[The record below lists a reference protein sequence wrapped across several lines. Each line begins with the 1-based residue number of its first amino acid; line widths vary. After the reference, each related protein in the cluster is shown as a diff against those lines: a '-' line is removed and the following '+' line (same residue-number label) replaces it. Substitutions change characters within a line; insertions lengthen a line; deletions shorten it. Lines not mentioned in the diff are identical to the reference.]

1 MTASRSSPRPPP
13 QPPPSTTTIP
23 PRKGPPDPG
32 SVTLSVGQLEINQRI
47 SQAGVHKANA
57 LIRRL
62 ETGLSG
68 ADLRPGTLTT
78 ADLG

>member
-1 MTASRSSPRPPP
+1 
-13 QPPPSTTTIP
+13 
-23 PRKGPPDPG
+23 
-32 SVTLSVGQLEINQRI
+32 VTLSVTQLKSDQRI
-47 SQAGVHKANA
+47 AQAGVRDANA

-68 ADLRPGTLTT
+68 TDLWPGTLTA